1 MKEYINPDVIVN
13 IYNQVDDSVKRI
25 IEDELSCS
33 GYDINE
39 ILNEYE
45 KEYY

>member
-13 IYNQVDDSVKRI
+13 IYNQVDESTKRI

-33 GYDINE
+33 GYDIQE
-39 ILNEYE
+39 LINEYE
-45 KEYY
+45 EEYY